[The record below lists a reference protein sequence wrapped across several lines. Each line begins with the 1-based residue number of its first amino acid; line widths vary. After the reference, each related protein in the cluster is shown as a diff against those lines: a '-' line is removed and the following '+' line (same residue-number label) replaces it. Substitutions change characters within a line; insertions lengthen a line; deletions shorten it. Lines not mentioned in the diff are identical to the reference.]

1 MLYRMVPDLDLLDQ
15 QLANTDPDW
24 ITVTMRGI
32 GAMVGDRTTP
42 VATGNGFDWINL
54 SPFEQDD
61 VGHMPP
67 M

>member
-42 VATGNGFDWINL
+42 VATSSTSWINL
-54 SPFEQDD
+54 SPFEQDEYG
-61 VGHMPP
+61 VPAP